1 MNEKLEKNLKEK
13 KDKHIEDESANNS
26 TLEKNKKLEEEKQVE
41 KNAENNESI
50 HEQEENKEEK
60 INALKEELDISNDKL
75 LRALAENENTRKQMD
90 KIRMESNKYGVQPLA
105 REILNVVGNFDR
117 ALSSKNDSKENA
129 LEEGVILIQKE
140 VLSIL
145 EKFNVKK
152 INALGEDFDANIHQA
167 MFEKE
172 SKEYKPG
179 QVCEIVQEGYS
190 FHDRL
195 LRPALVGISKENVE
209 EKEEKNEEDKDIE
222 NNSK

>member
-26 TLEKNKKLEEEKQVE
+26 TLEKNKKLEEENQVE

-105 REILNVVGNFDR
+105 REILNVVDNFDR
-117 ALSSKNDSKENA
+117 ALSSKSDCNENA

>member
-105 REILNVVGNFDR
+105 REILNVVDNFDR
-117 ALSSKNDSKENA
+117 ALSSKSDSNENA